1 MLVHIVL
8 ARFPDPAD
16 ADEAARRLTTLPD
29 AIPEIRSLSVGRDV
43 VRSERSYDLG
53 WIIEVDSEEAL
64 QTYTVHPE
72 HQAVANWISEHRTDI
87 AVCDFYRG

>member
-16 ADEAARRLTTLPD
+16 AEEAARRLRELPD
-29 AIPEIRSLSVGRDV
+29 KIDVIRSLSVGHDV
-43 VRSERSYDLG
+43 ARSERSYDLG
-53 WIIEVDSEEAL
+53 WIIELDSRDDL

-72 HQAVANWISEHRTDI
+72 HQAVSRWISEHRTDI
-87 AVCDFYRG
+87 AVCDYER